1 MYRMTF
7 AEKTSFAALSNIN
20 ELDLESTSFSTP
32 SQTIA
37 IKDPPFKMHAPLL
50 YLTLL
55 TTTLTTASAFVPPA
69 YWRNVPPPL
78 EDYRAA
84 YRTFKQNQETYKQVV
99 PNLVPPS
106 RQDKHNQEAM
116 SPNNDLGP
124 AIPAD
129 PSAPSDK
136 DSGDSGQLTISD
148 ILPSQRQ
155 INIFASLTRDV
166 ESLNSRLE
174 SSLPGSNTTL
184 LAPLNSAMSDLPRKP
199 WEDRPDDTS
208 GVSAASSEN
217 KAAQNL
223 RRFVLEH
230 VVPVSPW
237 KEGKEN
243 AVKTLW
249 SQEEG
254 GDSAREIWWET
265 RDGGEDGSEKRKVIM
280 PGEVVVAGVIG
291 RVGNGEIW
299 TLRGVVN
306 YE

>member
-1 MYRMTF
+1 
-7 AEKTSFAALSNIN
+7 
-20 ELDLESTSFSTP
+20 
-32 SQTIA
+32 
-37 IKDPPFKMHAPLL
+37 MHAKLL

-55 TTTLTTASAFVPPA
+55 TTTFTATTAYVQPA

-78 EDYRAA
+78 DEYRAA
-84 YRTFKQNQETYKQVV
+84 YRTFKQNQQIYKQAPQNVV
-99 PNLVPPS
+99 PS
-106 RQDKHNQEAM
+106 TRKDTHNQEVM
-116 SPNNDLGP
+116 TPNNDLGP
-124 AIPAD
+124 AIPD
-129 PSAPSDK
+129 DSSAP
-136 DSGDSGQLTISD
+136 GDNQNGNNGQLTISD

-174 SSLPGSNTTL
+174 SSLPDSNTTL

-199 WEDRPDDTS
+199 WEDRPDDNS
-208 GVSAASSEN
+208 GISAASNED
-217 KAAQNL
+217 KAARNL

-237 KEGKEN
+237 LEGKEH
-243 AVKTLW
+243 AIKTLW
-249 SQEEG
+249 SQENG
-254 GDSAREIWWET
+254 GENDREIWWET
-265 RDGGEDGSEKRKVIM
+265 RGGGDDGSEKRKVIM

-299 TLRGVVN
+299 SLRGVVN

>member
-1 MYRMTF
+1 
-7 AEKTSFAALSNIN
+7 
-20 ELDLESTSFSTP
+20 
-32 SQTIA
+32 
-37 IKDPPFKMHAPLL
+37 MHTKLL

-55 TTTLTTASAFVPPA
+55 TTTFTATTAYVQPA

-78 EDYRAA
+78 DDYRAD
-84 YRTFKQNQETYKQVV
+84 YRAFKQNQQKYKQVAQDIT
-99 PNLVPPS
+99 PPPRKETRS
-106 RQDKHNQEAM
+106 QEVMA
-116 SPNNDLGP
+116 PNNDLGP
-124 AIPAD
+124 AIPAGPD
-129 PSAPSDK
+129 APGNQESEDK
-136 DSGDSGQLTISD
+136 GQLTISD

-155 INIFASLTRDV
+155 VNIFAGLTRGV

-199 WEDRPDDTS
+199 WEDRPDDNS
-208 GVSAASSEN
+208 GVSAASNED

-237 KEGKEN
+237 LEGKEN
-243 AVKTLW
+243 AIKTLW
-249 SQEEG
+249 GQEEG
-254 GDSAREIWWET
+254 GNDREIWWET
-265 RDGGEDGSEKRKVIM
+265 RGGGEDGSEKKKVIM

-299 TLRGVVN
+299 SLRGVVN